1 MFQAGT
7 DQALDDQI
15 TRPRAAVPTAPGFS
29 FMDLVKSPIQGLG
42 GAGAKTLAFGAEI
55 TGAFGQVAGAY
66 PELMGPITLSG
77 EQKKQAEAQ
86 RRQLLT
92 VGIDYSNEAG
102 DIFRQRARD
111 IMPDPQT
118 THASAQIV
126 AGLTEFMTQAI
137 GYTATMGPAG
147 ALLLGADVGL
157 SESDRLKA
165 QGVDLATR
173 TKAGAVAGVVA
184 GGSVVVPMSGA
195 TALTRFAKGAGVG
208 EASMIGQSAAEKA
221 ILQHA
226 GYDKIADT
234 FDPLDPVMLAMG
246 LVPGVLGAKF
256 GKPRAPVVLKNE
268 ADMRAAAV
276 LEPERAALEAQQES
290 SASNLRE
297 LERAVAAEKNPKN
310 RAALQAELD
319 HQRTVAA
326 AVRDNPELVSA
337 ARVQQ
342 TAMALERS
350 RLTPVEDL
358 AGADAHVRAVETAM
372 DQIGRGERVDVG
384 EMALGR
390 IPALEEFMAST
401 KVPRDVIPPEVNGNF
416 IGWVGRMGGID
427 FAQKLDITNERGGL
441 TSNPGGIFRKSGLGL
456 DDLALQAEAA
466 GYLKPGEGQ
475 ESKAFVD
482 LIKRAVAGEKVLT
495 FEEQMA
501 KAGRDSYM
509 DGMTNRLQNVEG
521 RLRSIG
527 IDPTPAGGRL
537 GLLEA
542 YAREHEPALLSRALA
557 ELADAGRAAEF
568 ESSPPPPALPS
579 RAEPAIERA
588 KLALSDMEDSAKPI
602 AQFIAEHPLDP
613 EVKNLLIGMEK
624 ADEAGRARLLGDFDR
639 MARADQKTPLM
650 DLAADAV
657 EGQAKKTPEQSAV
670 EIAAQQVEA
679 LNPDMLVQLDGMDGP
694 MRVSDLMKRIK
705 EEAATDAEEAQ
716 LIQAAV
722 ECALRN

>member
-1 MFQAGT
+1 MIQGMFQAGT

-427 FAQKLDITNERGGL
+427 FAQKWDITNER
-441 TSNPGGIFRKSGLGL
+441 
-456 DDLALQAEAA
+456 
-466 GYLKPGEGQ
+466 
-475 ESKAFVD
+475 
-482 LIKRAVAGEKVLT
+482 AVVGEKVLT

-542 YAREHEPALLSRALA
+542 YAREHEPPLLSRALA

>member
-427 FAQKLDITNERGGL
+427 FAQKWDITNER
-441 TSNPGGIFRKSGLGL
+441 
-456 DDLALQAEAA
+456 
-466 GYLKPGEGQ
+466 
-475 ESKAFVD
+475 
-482 LIKRAVAGEKVLT
+482 AVVGEKVLT

-542 YAREHEPALLSRALA
+542 YAREHEPPLLSRALA